1 MGKCVMQV
9 TKPDVIDESG
19 SLQMCAGHKSDSE
32 AAIHAMRNIFDADTT
47 DAVLLVDA
55 SNAFNSQNRAAAL
68 HNIEVL
74 CPSLATYVIN
84 TYRRPAR
91 LFIKGGEEITS
102 AEGTTQGDPIA
113 MSLYALSL
121 QPLITQRYMSLQ
133 KQNSAGSLTMQLELV
148 SFKTSEYGG
157 TSYQIM
163 VLPLVI
169 FQRRKNVG
177 WSSNLTEN
185 KLP

>member
-19 SLQMCAGHKSDSE
+19 SLQMCAGHKSGSE
-32 AAIHAMRNIFDADTT
+32 AAIHAMRDIFDADTT
-47 DAVLLVDA
+47 DAVL
-55 SNAFNSQNRAAAL
+55 SNAFNSLNRAAAL

-133 KQNSAGSLTMQLELV
+133 KQNRAGSLTMQLEMV

-163 VLPLVI
+163 VQPLVI
-169 FQRRKNVG
+169 F
-177 WSSNLTEN
+177 
-185 KLP
+185 